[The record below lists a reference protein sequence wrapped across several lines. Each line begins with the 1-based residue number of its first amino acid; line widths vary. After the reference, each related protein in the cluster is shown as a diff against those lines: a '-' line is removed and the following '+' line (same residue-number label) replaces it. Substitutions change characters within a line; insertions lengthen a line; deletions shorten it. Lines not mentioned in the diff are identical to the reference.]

1 MRPGLADKGA
11 STSCLALLALLL
23 LLSGCAQLQ
32 LASPD
37 LSSIDPL
44 LLPGDELTPL
54 NAAASV
60 PTPDLLGMTAEM
72 RDFADRY
79 VKRGSQHQRLL
90 VLHSSLKSTALAG
103 VSYDPSADGTAA
115 QAFQRGRANCLSYAH
130 LFISMARYSG
140 LNARYRVVNLRPEWS
155 RHGDHVALRQHVN
168 VVVKLRD
175 GSVFEVDADPVPR
188 ARIAS
193 AWEISDRQA
202 FALYHANRAME
213 YLLLQNYPSAYA
225 QAVRA
230 LQLSGNT
237 DYLWVNLGAIY
248 RRTGQDDSAERSYM
262 TALTLNP
269 DNPSAMNNLG
279 VLYHDQGQLVQAQ
292 MWEEKVVDHREQNP
306 YYHMYMGAEAE
317 LAGEPGLALAHY
329 QRAIAIKDTD
339 ADFYYQLA
347 KLYLSMQQPA
357 ESAHYAQRAVELA
370 QLVGNRAQYQEFLH
384 SVTES
389 ALSVR

>member
-1 MRPGLADKGA
+1 MRPGLANKGVFN
-11 STSCLALLALLL
+11 SCPALIALL

-32 LASPD
+32 PAGPG

-44 LLPGDELTPL
+44 LLSGDELTAL
-54 NAAASV
+54 SAAASV

-90 VLHSSLKSTALAG
+90 VLHSSLKSPAMAG

-115 QAFQRGRANCLSYAH
+115 QAFQQGRANCLSYAH

-168 VVVKLRD
+168 VMIKLRD
-175 GSVFEVDADPVPR
+175 GSEFAVDIDPVPR
-188 ARIAS
+188 ARVAS
-193 AWEISDRQA
+193 AREISDRQA
-202 FALYHANRAME
+202 FALYHANRAMGD
-213 YLLLQNYPSAYA
+213 LLLRDYASAYA
-225 QAVRA
+225 QAARS
-230 LQLSGNT
+230 LQLSGST

-262 TALTLNP
+262 TALRLNP
-269 DNPSAMNNLG
+269 HNPSAMNNLG

-292 MWEEKVVDHREQNP
+292 EWEEKVVDHRQQNP
-306 YYHMYMGAEAE
+306 YYHMYAGAEAE
-317 LAGEPGLALAHY
+317 LAGEPELALAHY
-329 QRAIAIKDTD
+329 QRAIAIKGTD

-357 ESAHYAQRAVELA
+357 ESVRYAQRAVELA
-370 QLVGNRAQYQEFLH
+370 QLVGDRTQYREFLR
-384 SVTES
+384 SVS
-389 ALSVR
+389 ARALSVR